1 MYIPYN
7 GAQRLKSFFTASLY
21 FCRFS
26 SVSPSFFSLSIESLY
41 SCTAG
46 CPSSSSLVPSSTS
59 SFAPS
64 GRMRRRVSRT
74 LFWDGLSSHSYSSI
88 SARVFSCSHAS
99 VFCKTVLSENDWL
112 INWKISAKCS
122 VCTLK
127 CVVVKI
133 MTMIAAIVRLYNMTQ
148 IKLGKDNISSLLH
161 LWLYGI
167 TFNMEKH

>member
-1 MYIPYN
+1 MNSRILHLIWKPHQNKKNNAWLIGGKKSHLTAFSFPKHILIWHYTCIFPITELT
-7 GAQRLKSFFTASLY
+7 GWFFFFCVPQILKSFFTASLY
-21 FCRFS
+21 FCRLS

-74 LFWDGLSSHSYSSI
+74 FFWDGLSSHSYSSI

-99 VFCKTVLSENDWL
+99 VFCKTVTWQ
-112 INWKISAKCS
+112 K
-122 VCTLK
+122 
-127 CVVVKI
+127 
-133 MTMIAAIVRLYNMTQ
+133 Q
-148 IKLGKDNISSLLH
+148 
-161 LWLYGI
+161 
-167 TFNMEKH
+167 F